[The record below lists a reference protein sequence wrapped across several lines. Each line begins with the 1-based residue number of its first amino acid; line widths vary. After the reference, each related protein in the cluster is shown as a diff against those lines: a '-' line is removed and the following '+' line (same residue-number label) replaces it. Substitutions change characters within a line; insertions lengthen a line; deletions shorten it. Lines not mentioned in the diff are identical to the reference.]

1 MIRPRL
7 IAFAAVNPR
16 TSDCTCKVASVLTL
30 SAAILTLAGATS
42 AAAQNHPQSDS
53 GAFMVSISEATID
66 NKNAVTSTDCI
77 LVLPDGRFHLERR
90 KEVAPN
96 PTSSLSIFESSLD
109 STRLQELQDIL
120 KDEAIKRLPDY
131 TLPVFPMTVP
141 WFTTVNAKIGQ
152 GGQVRKVGYWGWR
165 GGSAEAS
172 PNSTPDNIKNIW
184 KDSQTTLKPLVEWF
198 HAVERLKLSPSGA
211 NSTLCDNADEIS
223 KVMTK

>member
-1 MIRPRL
+1 MQGSLGFYTERRHPH
-7 IAFAAVNPR
+7 P
-16 TSDCTCKVASVLTL
+16 
-30 SAAILTLAGATS
+30 LAGATS

-120 KDEAIKRLPDY
+120 KDEA
-131 TLPVFPMTVP
+131 
-141 WFTTVNAKIGQ
+141 
-152 GGQVRKVGYWGWR
+152 
-165 GGSAEAS
+165 
-172 PNSTPDNIKNIW
+172 
-184 KDSQTTLKPLVEWF
+184 
-198 HAVERLKLSPSGA
+198 
-211 NSTLCDNADEIS
+211 
-223 KVMTK
+223 